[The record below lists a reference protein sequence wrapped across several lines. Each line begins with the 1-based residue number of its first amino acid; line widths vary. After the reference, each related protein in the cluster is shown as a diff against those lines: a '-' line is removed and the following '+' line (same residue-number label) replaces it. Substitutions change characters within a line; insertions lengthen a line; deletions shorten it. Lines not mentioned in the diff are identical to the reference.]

1 MYISSEVILRTLD
14 KDSIRS
20 NTSTRSSE
28 VFVDANEDLINWTSS
43 VSIWIVRS
51 SSGCNSVIMLV
62 YKLSRY
68 AVSSFNDLSHLYA
81 DSRIRVVSDL
91 GF

>member
-1 MYISSEVILRTLD
+1 VYISSEVNLRILD
-14 KDSIRS
+14 EDSIRS
-20 NTSTRSSE
+20 NISTRSSE
-28 VFVDANEDLINWTSS
+28 VFVDANKDLINWTSS
-43 VSIWIVRS
+43 VSIWIVGS

-81 DSRIRVVSDL
+81 DSGIRAVSDL